1 MTAVEF
7 MPGTTLISFGGTD
20 ITPMI
25 DIGKPIVMYRVDPE
39 EPFLS
44 TFGMK
49 PITLRLKGRATPQ
62 LYRLLL
68 GRTHPRIRRMHAA
81 YGRKRGQRRW

>member
-1 MTAVEF
+1 MTMEF
-7 MPGTTLISFGGTD
+7 NPTRLYW
-20 ITPMI
+20 TPR
-25 DIGKPIVMYRVDPE
+25 DGEPIELSGHVKTVTMYRVDPE
-39 EPFLS
+39 EPFPS

-68 GRTHPRIRRMHAA
+68 GRTHPRIRRMHSA
-81 YGRKRGQRRW
+81 YGRKRGGGRW

>member
-1 MTAVEF
+1 MTMEF
-7 MPGTTLISFGGTD
+7 NPARLYWTQQGGE
-20 ITPMI
+20 
-25 DIGKPIVMYRVDPE
+25 PIELSGHAKTVTMYRVDPE
-39 EPFLS
+39 EPFQS

-68 GRTHPRIRRMHAA
+68 GRTHPRIRRMHSA
-81 YGRKRGQRRW
+81 YGRKRGRGHW